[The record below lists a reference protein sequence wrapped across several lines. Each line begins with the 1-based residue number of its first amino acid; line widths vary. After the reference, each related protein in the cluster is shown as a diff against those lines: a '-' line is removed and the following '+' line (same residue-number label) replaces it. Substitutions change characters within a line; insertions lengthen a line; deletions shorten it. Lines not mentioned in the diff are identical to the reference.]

1 MPNNALHSAPVSA
14 GVEPPACRTPCLLV
28 PVLFAGGFLVFPYHR
43 NGLNVPPGSFLFC
56 FGHEALIAICCLE
69 VLGGGLGMTGAL
81 EPASRIPG
89 RMLHAQ
95 PNASMLV
102 VLILCTVA
110 SSLYSSTRSMP
121 PLLAFCT

>member
-1 MPNNALHSAPVSA
+1 
-14 GVEPPACRTPCLLV
+14 
-28 PVLFAGGFLVFPYHR
+28 
-43 NGLNVPPGSFLFC
+43 
-56 FGHEALIAICCLE
+56 
-69 VLGGGLGMTGAL
+69 MTGAL

-102 VLILCTVA
+102 VLIPCTVA